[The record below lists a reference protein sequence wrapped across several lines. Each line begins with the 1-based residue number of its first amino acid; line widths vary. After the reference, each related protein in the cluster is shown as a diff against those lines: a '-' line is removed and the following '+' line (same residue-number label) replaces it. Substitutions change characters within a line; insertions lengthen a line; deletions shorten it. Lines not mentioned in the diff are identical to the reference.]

1 MYRFLIDETNEG
13 YDIYI
18 NLISSLAGVY
28 LSRRPYVIALI
39 KELLSTKKLSG
50 ERVVIEQDMGRD
62 IGTTDVVS
70 TTVKDTIYYALPLK
84 SKVFSRFAKNRQPK
98 VSSTLTVVLNRDAD
112 SNYEVT
118 NAWIGANYPAF
129 PGDEHATADSREYWK
144 THAFVQDA
152 QLIQSK
158 SLTKTCPY

>member
-62 IGTTDVVS
+62 IGTTDLS
-70 TTVKDTIYYALPLK
+70 QLP
-84 SKVFSRFAKNRQPK
+84 
-98 VSSTLTVVLNRDAD
+98 
-112 SNYEVT
+112 
-118 NAWIGANYPAF
+118 
-129 PGDEHATADSREYWK
+129 
-144 THAFVQDA
+144 
-152 QLIQSK
+152 
-158 SLTKTCPY
+158 